1 MGTLATE
8 SYIRLVNRATH
19 AHCDQDYLDYIVFND
34 SSVPDRTAY
43 ILGESDENPFPVL
56 ADDIEKATA
65 MGASFIVLTCN
76 TAHYFYD
83 DFQALTT
90 VPILHMPRGAVA
102 RMAQRYPKDRFPR
115 VGFLGTVGSR
125 KSGVYKRA
133 VEEAGYTFVE
143 PTDELQAR
151 ITSLIYDDVKG
162 SGELNLERYE
172 SVLRDML
179 DPAGPCACDTLILGC
194 TELSVLNEAFPLPQL
209 PVIDAQAVLVDDKTR
224 LWVASHCLGSHPQ
237 SVLHGRCTPH
247 VWRHR
252 PMLFRFVTSFR
263 FPKPFPHPPV
273 RWHPPPHP
281 FHPHRRLLK
290 RNRPDRRCRNR

>member
-34 SSVPDRTAY
+34 SSPCRTAPRI

-65 MGASFIVLTCN
+65 MGAKFHC
-76 TAHYFYD
+76 AHLQYPRTISMTISGVD
-83 DFQALTT
+83 DGADSAYAT
-90 VPILHMPRGAVA
+90 RAVA

-179 DPAGPCACDTLILGC
+179 DPAGPAR
-194 TELSVLNEAFPLPQL
+194 A
-209 PVIDAQAVLVDDKTR
+209 TR
-224 LWVASHCLGSHPQ
+224 
-237 SVLHGRCTPH
+237 
-247 VWRHR
+247 
-252 PMLFRFVTSFR
+252 
-263 FPKPFPHPPV
+263 
-273 RWHPPPHP
+273 
-281 FHPHRRLLK
+281 
-290 RNRPDRRCRNR
+290 

>member
-102 RMAQRYPKDRFPR
+102 RICLLYTSPSPRDR
-115 VGFLGTVGSR
+115 G
-125 KSGVYKRA
+125 
-133 VEEAGYTFVE
+133 
-143 PTDELQAR
+143 
-151 ITSLIYDDVKG
+151 
-162 SGELNLERYE
+162 
-172 SVLRDML
+172 
-179 DPAGPCACDTLILGC
+179 
-194 TELSVLNEAFPLPQL
+194 
-209 PVIDAQAVLVDDKTR
+209 
-224 LWVASHCLGSHPQ
+224 
-237 SVLHGRCTPH
+237 
-247 VWRHR
+247 
-252 PMLFRFVTSFR
+252 
-263 FPKPFPHPPV
+263 
-273 RWHPPPHP
+273 
-281 FHPHRRLLK
+281 
-290 RNRPDRRCRNR
+290 

>member
-151 ITSLIYDDVKG
+151 ITSLIYDDVK
-162 SGELNLERYE
+162 
-172 SVLRDML
+172 V
-179 DPAGPCACDTLILGC
+179 
-194 TELSVLNEAFPLPQL
+194 
-209 PVIDAQAVLVDDKTR
+209 
-224 LWVASHCLGSHPQ
+224 VASSIWNATN
-237 SVLHGRCTPH
+237 RCCAICSIRQAPARAT
-247 VWRHR
+247 R
-252 PMLFRFVTSFR
+252 
-263 FPKPFPHPPV
+263 
-273 RWHPPPHP
+273 
-281 FHPHRRLLK
+281 
-290 RNRPDRRCRNR
+290 

>member
-1 MGTLATE
+1 MKRPFFAVLGGMGTLATE
-8 SYIRLVNRATH
+8 SYIRLVDRATH

-56 ADDIEKATA
+56 ADDIEKATT

-102 RMAQRYPKDRFPR
+102 RMAQRYPKNRFPR

-125 KSGVYKRA
+125 KSCVYKRA

-209 PVIDAQAVLVDDKTR
+209 PVIDAQAVLVEDT
-224 LWVASHCLGSHPQ
+224 VARAEAL
-237 SVLHGRCTPH
+237 RA
-247 VWRHR
+247 
-252 PMLFRFVTSFR
+252 
-263 FPKPFPHPPV
+263 
-273 RWHPPPHP
+273 
-281 FHPHRRLLK
+281 
-290 RNRPDRRCRNR
+290 

>member
-56 ADDIEKATA
+56 ADDIEKATT

-102 RMAQRYPKDRFPR
+102 RMAQRYPKNRFPR

-162 SGELNLERYE
+162 SGELNLERTARIAI
-172 SVLRDML
+172 SSSFTMKMPGRLMTATM
-179 DPAGPCACDTLILGC
+179 AGGDTRRFRSSI
-194 TELSVLNEAFPLPQL
+194 TKTLSLQG
-209 PVIDAQAVLVDDKTR
+209 AQ
-224 LWVASHCLGSHPQ
+224 
-237 SVLHGRCTPH
+237 
-247 VWRHR
+247 
-252 PMLFRFVTSFR
+252 
-263 FPKPFPHPPV
+263 
-273 RWHPPPHP
+273 
-281 FHPHRRLLK
+281 
-290 RNRPDRRCRNR
+290 

>member
-1 MGTLATE
+1 MKRPFFAVLGGMGTLATE

-102 RMAQRYPKDRFPR
+102 RVAQNVAAESVRFPR

-133 VEEAGYTFVE
+133 VEEGPGYTFVE

-179 DPAGPCACDTLILGC
+179 ESGRPLRGADTLIGLHRA
-194 TELSVLNEAFPLPQL
+194 ER
-209 PVIDAQAVLVDDKTR
+209 AQRGVSA
-224 LWVASHCLGSHPQ
+224 APA
-237 SVLHGRCTPH
+237 
-247 VWRHR
+247 
-252 PMLFRFVTSFR
+252 
-263 FPKPFPHPPV
+263 
-273 RWHPPPHP
+273 
-281 FHPHRRLLK
+281 
-290 RNRPDRRCRNR
+290 

>member
-1 MGTLATE
+1 
-8 SYIRLVNRATH
+8 
-19 AHCDQDYLDYIVFND
+19 
-34 SSVPDRTAY
+34 
-43 ILGESDENPFPVL
+43 
-56 ADDIEKATA
+56 
-65 MGASFIVLTCN
+65 
-76 TAHYFYD
+76 
-83 DFQALTT
+83 
-90 VPILHMPRGAVA
+90 MPRGAVA

-194 TELSVLNEAFPLPQL
+194 EALR
-209 PVIDAQAVLVDDKTR
+209 A
-224 LWVASHCLGSHPQ
+224 
-237 SVLHGRCTPH
+237 
-247 VWRHR
+247 
-252 PMLFRFVTSFR
+252 
-263 FPKPFPHPPV
+263 
-273 RWHPPPHP
+273 
-281 FHPHRRLLK
+281 
-290 RNRPDRRCRNR
+290 

>member
-90 VPILHMPRGAVA
+90 VPILQMPRGAVA
-102 RMAQRYPKDRFPR
+102 RMAQRYPKNRFPR

-194 TELSVLNEAFPLPQL
+194 THYPLL
-209 PVIDAQAVLVDDKTR
+209 KKMIGDFMGDEVHLVDSGKVTAQAAAAALDD
-224 LWVASHCLGSHPQ
+224 LGLLNGKKAGGTARYFVSD
-237 SVLHGRCTPH
+237 TPDNFDELAH
-247 VWRHR
+247 TFLGEYAGGTVERIAIE
-252 PMLFRFVTSFR
+252 TY
-263 FPKPFPHPPV
+263 
-273 RWHPPPHP
+273 
-281 FHPHRRLLK
+281 
-290 RNRPDRRCRNR
+290 

>member
-1 MGTLATE
+1 MKRPFFAVLGGMGTLATE

-194 TELSVLNEAFPLPQL
+194 TELSLVKRDEHLGKFFIDSTEVLCRHALEACG
-209 PVIDAQAVLVDDKTR
+209 V
-224 LWVASHCLGSHPQ
+224 
-237 SVLHGRCTPH
+237 TPIG
-247 VWRHR
+247 
-252 PMLFRFVTSFR
+252 F
-263 FPKPFPHPPV
+263 
-273 RWHPPPHP
+273 
-281 FHPHRRLLK
+281 
-290 RNRPDRRCRNR
+290 

>member
-1 MGTLATE
+1 MKRPFFAVLGGMGTLATE

-125 KSGVYKRA
+125 KSGVYKRRRRGR
-133 VEEAGYTFVE
+133 VHVRR
-143 PTDELQAR
+143 TDR
-151 ITSLIYDDVKG
+151 RV
-162 SGELNLERYE
+162 
-172 SVLRDML
+172 
-179 DPAGPCACDTLILGC
+179 AGPYH
-194 TELSVLNEAFPLPQL
+194 F
-209 PVIDAQAVLVDDKTR
+209 VD
-224 LWVASHCLGSHPQ
+224 L
-237 SVLHGRCTPH
+237 
-247 VWRHR
+247 
-252 PMLFRFVTSFR
+252 
-263 FPKPFPHPPV
+263 
-273 RWHPPPHP
+273 
-281 FHPHRRLLK
+281 
-290 RNRPDRRCRNR
+290 

>member
-102 RMAQRYPKDRFPR
+102 RMAQRYPKDRFPGSVSSAPWVR
-115 VGFLGTVGSR
+115 ANPACTSVPSKRPGTRS
-125 KSGVYKRA
+125 S
-133 VEEAGYTFVE
+133 
-143 PTDELQAR
+143 
-151 ITSLIYDDVKG
+151 
-162 SGELNLERYE
+162 
-172 SVLRDML
+172 
-179 DPAGPCACDTLILGC
+179 
-194 TELSVLNEAFPLPQL
+194 
-209 PVIDAQAVLVDDKTR
+209 
-224 LWVASHCLGSHPQ
+224 
-237 SVLHGRCTPH
+237 
-247 VWRHR
+247 
-252 PMLFRFVTSFR
+252 
-263 FPKPFPHPPV
+263 
-273 RWHPPPHP
+273 
-281 FHPHRRLLK
+281 
-290 RNRPDRRCRNR
+290 NRPTSCRPVSLR

>member
-1 MGTLATE
+1 MKRPFFAVLGGMGTLATE

-162 SGELNLERYE
+162 SG
-172 SVLRDML
+172 
-179 DPAGPCACDTLILGC
+179 PCACDTLILGC

-209 PVIDAQAVLVDDKTR
+209 PVIDAQAVLVEDT
-224 LWVASHCLGSHPQ
+224 VARAEAL
-237 SVLHGRCTPH
+237 RA
-247 VWRHR
+247 
-252 PMLFRFVTSFR
+252 
-263 FPKPFPHPPV
+263 
-273 RWHPPPHP
+273 
-281 FHPHRRLLK
+281 
-290 RNRPDRRCRNR
+290 

>member
-1 MGTLATE
+1 MKRPFFAVLGGMGTLATE

-102 RMAQRYPKDRFPR
+102 RMAQRYPKDQFPR

-209 PVIDAQAVLVDDKTR
+209 PVIDAQAVLVEDT
-224 LWVASHCLGSHPQ
+224 VARAEAL
-237 SVLHGRCTPH
+237 RA
-247 VWRHR
+247 
-252 PMLFRFVTSFR
+252 
-263 FPKPFPHPPV
+263 
-273 RWHPPPHP
+273 
-281 FHPHRRLLK
+281 
-290 RNRPDRRCRNR
+290 

>member
-179 DPAGPCACDTLILGC
+179 DPAGL
-194 TELSVLNEAFPLPQL
+194 
-209 PVIDAQAVLVDDKTR
+209 
-224 LWVASHCLGSHPQ
+224 
-237 SVLHGRCTPH
+237 
-247 VWRHR
+247 
-252 PMLFRFVTSFR
+252 
-263 FPKPFPHPPV
+263 
-273 RWHPPPHP
+273 
-281 FHPHRRLLK
+281 
-290 RNRPDRRCRNR
+290 